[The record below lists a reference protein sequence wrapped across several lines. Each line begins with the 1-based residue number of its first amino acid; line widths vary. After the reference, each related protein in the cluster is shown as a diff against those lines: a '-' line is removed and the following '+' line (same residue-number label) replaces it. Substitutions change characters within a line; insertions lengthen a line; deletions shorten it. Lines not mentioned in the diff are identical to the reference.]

1 MLDLCLYSTFPSEAP
16 MRLESI
22 IEPGCSERYTY
33 KIGETVNFELTIRGI
48 LEDIK
53 QQISR
58 GIISAKFHNTLISVI
73 SEVVHKM
80 KIQYNCNKVVLS
92 GGTFQNKYL
101 LEGTEKMLTGSGF
114 EVYSHYR
121 VPTNDGG
128 ISLGQLA
135 VAAKQKQMAK

>member
-1 MLDLCLYSTFPSEAP
+1 

-22 IEPGCSERYTY
+22 IEPGCSENYPFT
-33 KIGETVNFELTIRGI
+33 IGETVNFELTFRSI

-53 QQISR
+53 QHINP

-80 KIQYNCNKVVLS
+80 KIQHNCNKVVLS

-101 LEGTEKMLTGSGF
+101 LEGTETMLTGSGF
-114 EVYSHYR
+114 EVYSHHL

-135 VAAKQKQMAK
+135 VAAKRRQMAR